1 MGIVSIKTIS
11 SVSKLG
17 FWRMTEPWEDLLRM
31 LELPAAELEAFEGI
45 SKDKRQQEWLAC
57 RALLKEIL
65 GKHATIGYDRERK
78 PHLVG
83 MTTEISMSHSG
94 EYVCV
99 YLRESAPVGVDI
111 QQMKPSISKGA
122 FYFLNEAEMQWA
134 DLENN
139 VQMHLIWSAKE
150 SVFKYAGEASIDL
163 KKHITI
169 NPFSGNQN
177 GRFEVNLQKGDN
189 QEVVQLQFDTFDDY
203 VITWTV

>member
-11 SVSKLG
+11 PVSKLG
-17 FWRMTEPWEDLLRM
+17 LWRIAEPWADLLGM
-31 LELPAAELEAFEGI
+31 LELPASELDAFGAILKE
-45 SKDKRQQEWLAC
+45 KRKQEWLAC
-57 RALLKEIL
+57 RALLKEML
-65 GKHATIGYDRERK
+65 GRYGVIGYDAERK
-78 PHLVG
+78 PHLAG
-83 MTTEISMSHSG
+83 SNIEISMSHSG

-99 YLRESAPVGVDI
+99 YLREGPPVGIDI

-122 FYFLNEAEMQWA
+122 FYFLNDTELQWA

-150 SVFKYAGEASIDL
+150 SIFKYAGDASIDL

-177 GRFEVNLQKGDN
+177 GRFEVNLQKAN
-189 QEVVQLQFDTFDDY
+189 TRETVLVRFDSFEDY
-203 VITWTV
+203 VLTWTI